1 MADIFMIK
9 VSKTYLFLFARVKI
23 GDKQRIIVASIFRT
37 VEHSVDQLAVPVEQ
51 SLSNVKRANNTV

>member
-37 VEHSVDQLAVPVEQ
+37 VEHCVDQLAVEQ